1 MSISSCFKNPHP
13 PSPFPFSVYPHI
25 ICQLLFL
32 RFLES
37 TYIQVCFPLLT
48 LFMLFK
54 ISKPYVIEFGSIL
67 KLNVMGCYVFGHV
80 VESSLDI
87 FTTLDSSTERW
98 LLCTEFTSD
107 IMMVNSLLCRLTFT
121 LFFPVILNSCK
132 NWRGYIIGSWYRCG
146 YWWNCCCWKQ
156 SFIDACKSIS
166 FLVVFLLF
174 DGRTV

>member
-1 MSISSCFKNPHP
+1 MARKRKLWTLVSISSCFKNPHP

-121 LFFPVILNSCK
+121 LFFPGDPEQLQK
-132 NWRGYIIGSWYRCG
+132 LEREY
-146 YWWNCCCWKQ
+146 YWIMVQVWL
-156 SFIDACKSIS
+156 
-166 FLVVFLLF
+166 LVKLLLLETEF
-174 DGRTV
+174 HWCM

>member
-121 LFFPVILNSCK
+121 LFFPGDPEQLQK
-132 NWRGYIIGSWYRCG
+132 LEREY
-146 YWWNCCCWKQ
+146 YWIMVQVWL
-156 SFIDACKSIS
+156 
-166 FLVVFLLF
+166 LVKLLLLETEF
-174 DGRTV
+174 H

>member
-121 LFFPVILNSCK
+121 LFFPGDSEQLQK
-132 NWRGYIIGSWYRCG
+132 LEREY
-146 YWWNCCCWKQ
+146 YWIMVQVWL
-156 SFIDACKSIS
+156 
-166 FLVVFLLF
+166 LVKLLLLETEF
-174 DGRTV
+174 H